1 MRKNYHYMNTYTGEL
16 YLNYHYMNT
25 YTGELYLNLRH
36 AIKCIVSD
44 FIHYPT
50 CRNLQMFKLEKGDF

>member
-1 MRKNYHYMNTYTGEL
+1 MRK
-16 YLNYHYMNT
+16 NYHYMNT